1 MAVFRYSDVPG
12 VIGRVGSI
20 LGAAGVNIAHM
31 AVGRLDGE
39 ALMALTVDSPV
50 PLRAQNEIRGLDGF
64 DRVWFVNLPG

>member
-20 LGAAGVNIAHM
+20 LGEAGVNIAHM

-50 PLRAQNEIRGLDGF
+50 PSAAQEQIRGLDGF
-64 DRVWFVNLPG
+64 ERVWFVNLPG